1 MALWQCL
8 ARANNGGPMIGDLW
22 VVAGPDQLAG
32 LNPAMLSQPSFV
44 ARWQQGLYRF
54 WFDFHTSKMLYI
66 THQRS

>member
-1 MALWQCL
+1 
-8 ARANNGGPMIGDLW
+8 MIGDLW